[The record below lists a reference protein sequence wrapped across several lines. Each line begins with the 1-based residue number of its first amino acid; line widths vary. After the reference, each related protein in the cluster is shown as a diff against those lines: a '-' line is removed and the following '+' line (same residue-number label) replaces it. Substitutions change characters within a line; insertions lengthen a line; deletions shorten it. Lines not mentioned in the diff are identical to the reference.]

1 MKKLSFDSRMS
12 KKQLIAVL
20 LWLPVHLIVLPMALS
35 VLAELRGFGD
45 TILNLLL
52 YGTGA
57 LYMLLV
63 LWRFFRRDFDALCDR
78 PLMVL
83 LLVVGAYVVSRFLD
97 VFVALLLDRLVPGSS
112 NANNDAVIEMVKSQI
127 GPTAALT
134 VFFAPLVEESI
145 FRGAIF
151 GSLRRRS
158 RFLAYTVS
166 ILAFAL
172 YHVLGDALFDPQQ
185 LLFALQ
191 YVPAALALAYVY
203 DATDCVWSSIFLH
216 MLSNGI
222 ALYMVH
228 AS

>member
-1 MKKLSFDSRMS
+1 MS

-20 LWLPVHLIVLPMALS
+20 LWLPVHMLLLPMALS
-35 VLAELRGFGD
+35 VLAGLCGFD
-45 TILNLLL
+45 NTTLHLLL
-52 YGTGA
+52 YGIGA
-57 LYMLLV
+57 LYMLFV
-63 LWRFFRRDFDALCDR
+63 LWSFFRRDFDALCDR

-97 VFVALLLDRLVPGSS
+97 VFVALLLDRLVPSSS
-112 NANNDAVIEMVKSQI
+112 NANNDAVIEMVKTQI

-134 VFFAPLVEESI
+134 VFLAPLVEESI

-151 GSLRRRS
+151 GSLRHRS

-166 ILAFAL
+166 ILAFGL

-185 LLFALQ
+185 FLFALQ
-191 YVPAALALAYVY
+191 YLPAAFALAYVY
-203 DATDCVWSSIFLH
+203 DATDSVWSSIFLH

-228 AS
+228 IS